1 MNVKK
6 LMGICAITASA
17 LALQA
22 CGDTDGDNFF
32 LVTNTNVGHVCVDGL
47 DVEATSATAQDV
59 ATVLYF
65 YYGYKGGERDIN
77 SGDVPCSRAKETG
90 AREPDRVVSASDYTN
105 IIVPAYNARK

>member
-1 MNVKK
+1 MKFKN
-6 LMGICAITASA
+6 LIQITAIAGAA

-22 CGDTDGDNFF
+22 CGSSDSENFI
-32 LVTNTNVGHVCVDGL
+32 LVTNTKVGHVCVDGL
-47 DVEATSATAQDV
+47 GVKATSAAAQDV
-59 ATVLYF
+59 GNVLYY

-105 IIVPAYNARK
+105 ILVPAYNARK